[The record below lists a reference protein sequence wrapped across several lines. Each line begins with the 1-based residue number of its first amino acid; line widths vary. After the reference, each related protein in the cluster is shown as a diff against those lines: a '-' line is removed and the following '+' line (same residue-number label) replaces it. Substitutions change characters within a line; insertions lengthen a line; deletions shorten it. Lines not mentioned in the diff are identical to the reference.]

1 MGYIGMRVGTPAPG
15 DHIEVYWDGDKR
27 YYGGRVVRK
36 GLRGVCVVR
45 YDDDETREEDL
56 LAMPWRLS
64 PFSSTSTRK
73 RIASYERSWKWAD
86 AGLAADAAAAAA
98 AAAAADSTAAAKE
111 AEGADLGFEGGQE
124 NETVEA
130 SGTLDYAEADAGA
143 GGHAAP
149 KGTRPRTVAVGL
161 ADGGKG
167 DAETAEVMRAATAG
181 GRGRT
186 RKRTRRYATHAQ
198 ADIED
203 GDTGKGPPNA
213 ASAPVA
219 AGAGKTGNDRKGA
232 VSNEEGLGSDPE
244 ASRSKRQRVALAES
258 ATEDTATADR
268 PPGRGTSNGTGLAAS
283 DDQAA
288 LSSLSLSDA
297 LRTDAARPAG
307 QTDGTVTARKARRF
321 KNAVRAGVN
330 GVLRRGDG
338 VATAFQIEDES
349 KSEKHAGC
357 DAASAVAT
365 EDDGRKEVAVDQ
377 TNSTDI
383 PDKTELQRKGALS
396 GEAPRSA
403 EQKLT
408 SSERVVEPGART
420 GEDES
425 GLKNRMDPAQVEEAV
440 RQTVKEHIEKAM
452 TSMQQMVANELS
464 ILSDDLLNTVMHS
477 LFQRRH

>member
-86 AGLAADAAAAAA
+86 AGLAADAAAE
-98 AAAAADSTAAAKE
+98 STAAAKE
-111 AEGADLGFEGGQE
+111 AEGADVGFKEGQE

-167 DAETAEVMRAATAG
+167 DAETAAG
-181 GRGRT
+181 GRSRT

-232 VSNEEGLGSDPE
+232 VSYEEGLGSDPE

-268 PPGRGTSNGTGLAAS
+268 PPGRGTSTGTGLAVS
-283 DDQAA
+283 DDPAA

-349 KSEKHAGC
+349 KSEKHAGG